1 MHSSLNL
8 DVLRLL
14 TADRESE
21 LRPAAMFGRHRPMSP
36 VLRSLGR
43 QLMHVGTWLA
53 ADAPLHPAEAR

>member
-21 LRPAAMFGRHRPMSP
+21 LRPAAIFGRHRPM

-43 QLMHVGTWLA
+43 QLMRVGTWLA